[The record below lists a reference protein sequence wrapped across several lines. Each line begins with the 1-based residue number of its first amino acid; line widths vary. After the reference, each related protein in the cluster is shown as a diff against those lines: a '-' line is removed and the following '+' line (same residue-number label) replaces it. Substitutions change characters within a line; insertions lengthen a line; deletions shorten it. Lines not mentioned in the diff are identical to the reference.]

1 MNFLSIV
8 IQLTVFLDLPTK
20 DHENKDQT
28 TEVVTIL
35 NDILDGVDAA
45 LSRFKGRT
53 TPYFKNI
60 SCIVSNEVV
69 CIFPNPDL
77 TAEQEVE
84 RDGEV
89 AAVLDSILDRVE
101 SASSKSEERV
111 DFPTF

>member
-1 MNFLSIV
+1 M
-8 IQLTVFLDLPTK
+8 PTK

-53 TPYFKNI
+53 IPYFKII
-60 SCIVSNEVV
+60 SRIVSNVV
-69 CIFPNPDL
+69 DCIFPIPDL

-101 SASSKSEERV
+101 SASSKFEERV